1 VSLRQRFWAGC
12 IGLLALGG
20 VTTVHGEP
28 YLAVQ
33 QGYKCANCHVNP
45 TGGGLRNDFGTVFTE
60 NVLPAN
66 TLPAS
71 FPVWTGTVL
80 ERLRLGA
87 DLRASDTETQVP
99 DLPTDRT
106 RRIDQIRGY
115 ADLSLIKDRLD
126 YYLDEG
132 LAPGD
137 ARPIEYYGRYSDP
150 AHGWYVKGGQ
160 FYLPFGW
167 RLQDNTAFVRETSGI
182 SMTAPDRGF
191 ELGLE
196 LPEWSAQLDYTR
208 GIANAQ
214 TGSGHQIT
222 GQVVW
227 VKSLWRAGVA
237 ASFTESALGNRH
249 VEGLFAGRRTGPV
262 AWLGEID
269 FVQDAGF
276 PEGVRRFMSA
286 LGEADWAIRKGH
298 NLKLT
303 GEYLDPDLHIANDQ
317 KTRWSLLYEYTPIPF
332 VQLRAGFRR
341 YRGIP
346 QNDLDNR
353 RMLFL
358 ECHLFM

>member
-1 VSLRQRFWAGC
+1 MSPLRKLWALC
-12 IGLLALGG
+12 AWLCVMAAAP
-20 VTTVHGEP
+20 TAHGEP

-33 QGYKCANCHVNP
+33 QGYKCIACHVNP
-45 TGGGLRNDFGTVFTE
+45 TGGGLRNGFGTVFTE

-66 TLPAS
+66 TLPSS

-80 ERLRLGA
+80 DRLRLGA
-87 DLRASDTETQVP
+87 DLRASVTETEVP
-99 DLPTDRT
+99 DNPTDRT
-106 RRIDQIRGY
+106 RRIDQIRAY
-115 ADLSLIKDRLD
+115 ADLALIKDRLE

-132 LAPGD
+132 LAPGN
-137 ARPIEYYGRYSDP
+137 AQPIEYYGRYSDP
-150 AHGWYVKGGQ
+150 AHFWYVKGGQ

-167 RLQDNTAFVRETSGI
+167 RLQDNTAFVREVSGI
-182 SMTAPDRGF
+182 SMTTPDRGF

-214 TGSGHQIT
+214 TGTGHQTT

-227 VKSLWRAGVA
+227 VRSLWRVGAA
-237 ASFTESALGNRH
+237 ASFTQSELGNRH
-249 VEGLFAGRRTGPV
+249 VEGLFAGLRTDPV
-262 AWLGEID
+262 AWLGEVD
-269 FVQDAGF
+269 FVSDAGY
-276 PEGVRRFMSA
+276 PEGTRRFASV

-303 GEYLDPDLHIANDQ
+303 GEYLDPDLHVANDQ

-332 VQLRAGFRR
+332 IQLRAGFRR

-353 RMLFL
+353 RTLFL
-358 ECHLFM
+358 ELHAFM